1 MPKAIELDEGEYN
14 QLVAL
19 RGIAQKIV
27 SNKKANALL
36 EQAHK
41 LVDPNVPTPTLDAE
55 RDHNEPLTALQ
66 KKYDDEIAA
75 IRKERDDEKRDA
87 TLASIAQKQADGIA
101 RLKRERWTDEGVAA
115 VQKLMETKGLLD
127 VDDAVAIFER
137 NNPPAIPATPGGG
150 ISGAWNFTD
159 IQGEADKSI
168 KDLIDSKGQNDQIA
182 DRMAG
187 QALNEFRQSMG
198 VRR

>member
-1 MPKAIELDEGEYN
+1 MARAVELDEGEYN

-27 SNKKANALL
+27 GKPEARRLL

-41 LVDPNVPTPTLDAE
+41 LVDPNVPTPTLDAD
-55 RDHNEPLTALQ
+55 RSQNEPIVALQ

-75 IRKERDDEKRDA
+75 LRKERDDEKRDA
-87 TLASIAQKQADGIA
+87 TLASIAQKQAEGIA

-137 NNPPAIPATPGGG
+137 NNPTPIPATPGGG
-150 ISGAWNFTD
+150 VGGAWNFTD

-187 QALNEFRQSMG
+187 QALTEFRQSMG
-198 VRR
+198 LRH

>member
-55 RDHNEPLTALQ
+55 RSQTEPLTAMQ
-66 KKYDDEIAA
+66 KKFDDEIAA
-75 IRKERDDEKRDA
+75 LKKERDDEKRDA
-87 TLASIAQKQADGIA
+87 TLASIAQRQAEGIA

-137 NNPPAIPATPGGG
+137 NNPTPIPATPGGG
-150 ISGAWNFTD
+150 AGGAWNFTD
-159 IQGEADKSI
+159 MAGEADKAI

>member
-1 MPKAIELDEGEYN
+1 MAKAVELDEGEYN

-55 RDHNEPLTALQ
+55 RAQNEPLTALQ
-66 KKYDDEIAA
+66 KKYDDELAA
-75 IRKERDDEKRDA
+75 IRKEREDEKRET
-87 TLASIAQKQADGIA
+87 TLASIAAKQADGIA
-101 RLKRERWTDEGVAA
+101 RLKRANWTDEGVAA

-137 NNPPAIPATPGGG
+137 NNPTPIPATPGGG
-150 ISGAWNFTD
+150 VGGAWNFTD
-159 IQGEADKSI
+159 STGEADKSI
-168 KDLIDSKGQNDQIA
+168 KDLIDTKGANEQIA

-187 QALNEFRQSMG
+187 AALQEFRQSMG
-198 VRR
+198 LRR